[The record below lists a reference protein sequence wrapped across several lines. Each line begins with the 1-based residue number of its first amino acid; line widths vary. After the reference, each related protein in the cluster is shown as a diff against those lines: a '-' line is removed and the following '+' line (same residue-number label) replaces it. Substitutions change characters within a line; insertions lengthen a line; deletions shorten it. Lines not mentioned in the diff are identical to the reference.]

1 MIKQIKGYT
10 KIFKG
15 MKLPWFLLFLVIV
28 ICMIQSHVEVEA
40 ITITA
45 SIIDGTQN
53 AIKTDE
59 LIRYIEFQLIS
70 GIITIAFTYASGLL
84 LQKINLAVRLRVWD
98 KMMHL
103 PTSYYDT
110 DNVNELVTRVT
121 TDADC
126 AGNYFQIL
134 INIFTAVYAGIVAYQ
149 KLFSFQFQM
158 ALASLLI
165 VPVVVGITVLYSKL
179 TFRTGAVAR
188 TRLPPMPSV

>member
-1 MIKQIKGYT
+1 M
-10 KIFKG
+10 
-15 MKLPWFLLFLVIV
+15 
-28 ICMIQSHVEVEA
+28 
-40 ITITA
+40 
-45 SIIDGTQN
+45 
-53 AIKTDE
+53 
-59 LIRYIEFQLIS
+59 IRYIEFQLIA

-165 VPVVVGITVLYSKL
+165 VPVVVGITVLYGKL
-179 TFRTGAVAR
+179 TFRTGSSSKNQAGSYDGISCGTC
-188 TRLPPMPSV
+188 TRASSY